1 MTFMMRLVPHDGEK
15 QRGKSLSTPLEPD
28 GYALSPSVNTTL
40 STLAALSTA
49 STLSTILPV
58 DSSPLV
64 PHTAMS
70 PAPIITAPASASSVG
85 AAPGGICVAS
95 WSREQQSTSPGN
107 ATDHS
112 SFPNLRTR
120 RSRAPARGDRGCLLY
135 TSPSPRD

>member
-28 GYALSPSVNTTL
+28 GYALSPSVITTVA
-40 STLAALSTA
+40 TLAALATA

-85 AAPGGICVAS
+85 PVS
-95 WSREQQSTSPGN
+95 YT
-107 ATDHS
+107 H
-112 SFPNLRTR
+112 LRAHETR
-120 RSRAPARGDRGCLLY
+120 HDLV
-135 TSPSPRD
+135 